1 MLEILF
7 IVLIVVSL
15 SFAFG
20 GKKSP
25 QSNFN
30 NESGDIDLSHCVTKL
45 TWKSNNDTLTLK
57 QPSFDVSRIKSYDNL
72 NQKKFEF
79 RPQTFDQ
86 FIGQEEAK
94 ERAKTIIKKV
104 RIGMKSHIFID
115 GCQGV
120 GKTSFVEILARS
132 IPAKLIS
139 RVGRQID
146 EEEVVNIINE
156 INCANSDFIMLFID
170 EVDSCKAEILKIF
183 NPIIESFNTCG
194 KGIRPFIFA
203 GATINKHK
211 LIKTNPDFLDRIP
224 HHLKFDRYNSNEIK
238 QIIIQ
243 YKDQLYPEKK
253 VNDNIQD
260 IISRNCKF
268 NPRISLGLLEDF
280 IIEQD
285 INKVMHNSKIVKDG
299 LTIIDIDILRVLSEA
314 KRPMGANNLA
324 TKVKL
329 SEQQYCTEFEP
340 YLVSCDYI
348 NRIPSRIITDK
359 GRQILEAI

>member
-1 MLEILF
+1 
-7 IVLIVVSL
+7 
-15 SFAFG
+15 
-20 GKKSP
+20 
-25 QSNFN
+25 
-30 NESGDIDLSHCVTKL
+30 
-45 TWKSNNDTLTLK
+45 
-57 QPSFDVSRIKSYDNL
+57 
-72 NQKKFEF
+72 
-79 RPQTFDQ
+79 
-86 FIGQEEAK
+86 
-94 ERAKTIIKKV
+94 
-104 RIGMKSHIFID
+104 MKSHIFID

-146 EEEVVNIINE
+146 EEEVFNIINE

-170 EVDSCKAEILKIF
+170 EIDTIDPKILKIF
-183 NPIIESFNTCG
+183 NPIIESFNISG

-243 YKDQLYPEKK
+243 YKDQLYSEKK
-253 VNDNIQD
+253 VNDGIQD

-299 LTIIDIDILRVLSEA
+299 LTIIDIDILKVLSEA

-348 NRIPSRIITDK
+348 NRVPSRIITDK
-359 GRQILEAI
+359 GRQILEEIK

>member
-1 MLEILF
+1 MLELICILA
-7 IVLIVVSL
+7 IVITLGISIP
-15 SFAFG
+15 
-20 GKKSP
+20 KKTP
-25 QSNFN
+25 TYTSND
-30 NESGDIDLSHCVTKL
+30 DIDLSKCVTKL
-45 TWKSNNDTLTLK
+45 TWKADNDTLTLK
-57 QPSFDVSRIKSYDNL
+57 QPSFDVSKIKSYDNS

-104 RIGMKSHIFID
+104 RTGMKAHLIVD
-115 GCQGV
+115 GVQGG
-120 GKTSFVEILARS
+120 GKTSYIEILARS

-170 EVDSCKAEILKIF
+170 EVDSCKPEILKIF
-183 NPIIESFNTCG
+183 NPIIESFNISG

-211 LIKTNPDFLDRIP
+211 LIKANPDLLDRIP

-253 VNDNIQD
+253 VNDGIQD

-348 NRIPSRIITDK
+348 NRIPSRVITDR
-359 GRQILEAI
+359 GRKILEEIK